1 MEINVRDKKW
11 DEDFFLKERKE
22 VLSIWPTGKEVDIDE
37 AIEYQKGLSE
47 RRSFV
52 KVVEEL
58 HREGRTVVFP
68 RAGTPI
74 LEDQIELNR
83 TLVEAGLCLIPV
95 TPDSYCRGAQFERA
109 QKGLEESIRLGRPM
123 LNGYPTAIHGV
134 KNTRKMTEANEAAY
148 NQRWTNIGG
157 VRLMAEIAFASGMTA
172 ALADPFLTLA
182 NYEKNAT
189 PEQCIRCYQYI
200 HRLVGYYAERGVIL
214 TVDFDGPHPC
224 GVFPFGV
231 DLASIIVA
239 ALMAAE
245 QGVKSLMPRSLLN
258 GNMAQDIAWA
268 RVLRRLV
275 REYLDKFGYKDVLTP
290 GLFLDPFP
298 LYPYPQ
304 DMGWA
309 FGFTGY
315 LAVVAALAEA
325 EATAPRTIDE
335 AAGIPTKEAHAITH
349 RAAKW
354 IFDIVRAQKI
364 HYEDDEM
371 KTEEKMTELEIRA
384 IIDKLLE
391 LGDGDLAVGYVR
403 GVEAGVIDTPFCPNV
418 NVKDK
423 ALGVRDSKGALRY
436 LNFGNIPVP
445 EEVKEFHREKVAERE
460 KAEGRKMDYKVA
472 IEDLWSLSKGK
483 LIGG

>member
-11 DEDFFLKERKE
+11 DEDFFLKERKK
-22 VLSIWPTGKEVDIDE
+22 VFSIWPTGKEVDIDE

-52 KVVEEL
+52 KVVEKL

-74 LEDQIELNR
+74 LEDEIELNR
-83 TLVEAGLCLIPV
+83 TLVEAGLGLIPV

-123 LNGYPTAIHGV
+123 LNGYPTAFHGV

-148 NQRWTNIGG
+148 NQRLTNIGG

-200 HRLVGYYAERGVIL
+200 HRLAGYYAERGVIL

-304 DMGWA
+304 
-309 FGFTGY
+309 
-315 LAVVAALAEA
+315 
-325 EATAPRTIDE
+325 
-335 AAGIPTKEAHAITH
+335 
-349 RAAKW
+349 
-354 IFDIVRAQKI
+354 
-364 HYEDDEM
+364 
-371 KTEEKMTELEIRA
+371 
-384 IIDKLLE
+384 
-391 LGDGDLAVGYVR
+391 
-403 GVEAGVIDTPFCPNV
+403 
-418 NVKDK
+418 
-423 ALGVRDSKGALRY
+423 
-436 LNFGNIPVP
+436 
-445 EEVKEFHREKVAERE
+445 
-460 KAEGRKMDYKVA
+460 
-472 IEDLWSLSKGK
+472 
-483 LIGG
+483 